1 MIVVCP
7 LHKVASVV
15 EDHAPSH
22 AISLLGDDHEMPTIP
37 SLAAGNHL
45 KLSFNDISVPM
56 DGYVAPGEADVKTLV
71 NFIRGWERQAPLL
84 IHCWAGVSRSTAAAY
99 IAQCLLAPEEDELTL
114 ARNLRAASPSATPNK
129 LMVIHADLLLG
140 RGGRMAD
147 AVAAIGRGADA
158 WEGNVFQLSV
168 S

>member
-7 LHKVASVV
+7 LNKVASVV

-37 SLAAGNHL
+37 SLRDGHHL
-45 KLSFNDISVPM
+45 KLNFNDISMPM
-56 DGYVAPGEADVKTLV
+56 DGYVAPGEADVRTLV
-71 NFIRGWERQAPLL
+71 DFIQSWTQEAPLL
-84 IHCWAGVSRSTAAAY
+84 IHCWAGVSRSTAAAF
-99 IAQCLLAPEEDELTL
+99 IAQCVLTPDADELTL
-114 ARNLRAASPSATPNK
+114 ARELRAVSPPATPNK
-129 LMVIHADLLLG
+129 LMVVHADLLLG

-158 WEGNVFQLSV
+158 WEGNVFHWTV
-168 S
+168 K